1 VIADVRMPEMSGIE
15 LQSRLW
21 DRGSSLPFFIT
32 VVSEESL
39 RARAL
44 RNCAICFLTKPFGEA
59 VLIKSLRTA
68 VEQRRRAGETS
79 QPAEV
84 ARPDGRLPCS
94 ESD

>member
-39 RARAL
+39 RARTQEL
-44 RNCAICFLTKPFGEA
+44 RNLLSDKAIRRSRSDQKPPHGRGA
-59 VLIKSLRTA
+59 TPPG
-68 VEQRRRAGETS
+68 RRDLAAS
-79 QPAEV
+79 
-84 ARPDGRLPCS
+84 
-94 ESD
+94 